1 MIIFFLKKLRK
12 LFKSIG
18 KLENTTIDKLVLLEK
33 KNLSAKS
40 YIINNKN
47 FTNFKYNL
55 SKKNYPK
62 KIAIVI
68 CFYFNKNKINI
79 LKKTVKSITTF
90 PFNFELTLLTN
101 QLSKNQKNI
110 LLKVI
115 RSKKRTIKIYEA
127 TKLPDNNLLP
137 WYSIN
142 VMKERFKNK
151 SFSHFMF
158 IEDDIIISSKNI
170 CYWIYYRKI
179 LKKFNLVPGFLRY
192 ENYKKDLYAVDYQKR
207 LSFKKS
213 PKIQSENFDYGFINP
228 KLPYS
233 AMYLMDRPL
242 MKEYVNSN
250 AVKIDFSFSNNFLR
264 SNAPTKELLNISHAF
279 LNIPR
284 GFFNKLMIPY
294 GKNKKILD
302 YCLIEHSDIKYANS
316 KKLKN
321 MGFGKIK
328 IKDLIN

>member
-1 MIIFFLKKLRK
+1 
-12 LFKSIG
+12 
-18 KLENTTIDKLVLLEK
+18 
-33 KNLSAKS
+33 
-40 YIINNKN
+40 
-47 FTNFKYNL
+47 
-55 SKKNYPK
+55 
-62 KIAIVI
+62 
-68 CFYFNKNKINI
+68 
-79 LKKTVKSITTF
+79 
-90 PFNFELTLLTN
+90 
-101 QLSKNQKNI
+101 
-110 LLKVI
+110 
-115 RSKKRTIKIYEA
+115 
-127 TKLPDNNLLP
+127 
-137 WYSIN
+137 
-142 VMKERFKNK
+142 MKERFKNK

>member
-1 MIIFFLKKLRK
+1 M
-12 LFKSIG
+12 
-18 KLENTTIDKLVLLEK
+18 LLEK

-79 LKKTVKSITTF
+79 LKKTVKSITTL
-90 PFNFELTLLTN
+90 FNFELTLLTN
-101 QLSKNQKNI
+101 QLSKKQKNI

-207 LSFKKS
+207 LSFYK
-213 PKIQSENFDYGFINP
+213 
-228 KLPYS
+228 
-233 AMYLMDRPL
+233 
-242 MKEYVNSN
+242 NS
-250 AVKIDFSFSNNFLR
+250 I
-264 SNAPTKELLNISHAF
+264 
-279 LNIPR
+279 
-284 GFFNKLMIPY
+284 
-294 GKNKKILD
+294 
-302 YCLIEHSDIKYANS
+302 
-316 KKLKN
+316 
-321 MGFGKIK
+321 
-328 IKDLIN
+328 

>member
-68 CFYFNKNKINI
+68 FFYFNKNKINI

-101 QLSKNQKNI
+101 QLSKKQKNI

-142 VMKERFKNK
+142 VMKERLRINLF
-151 SFSHFMF
+151 H
-158 IEDDIIISSKNI
+158 
-170 CYWIYYRKI
+170 I
-179 LKKFNLVPGFLRY
+179 LCLLR
-192 ENYKKDLYAVDYQKR
+192 
-207 LSFKKS
+207 
-213 PKIQSENFDYGFINP
+213 
-228 KLPYS
+228 
-233 AMYLMDRPL
+233 
-242 MKEYVNSN
+242 
-250 AVKIDFSFSNNFLR
+250 
-264 SNAPTKELLNISHAF
+264 
-279 LNIPR
+279 
-284 GFFNKLMIPY
+284 MI
-294 GKNKKILD
+294 L
-302 YCLIEHSDIKYANS
+302 
-316 KKLKN
+316 
-321 MGFGKIK
+321 
-328 IKDLIN
+328 